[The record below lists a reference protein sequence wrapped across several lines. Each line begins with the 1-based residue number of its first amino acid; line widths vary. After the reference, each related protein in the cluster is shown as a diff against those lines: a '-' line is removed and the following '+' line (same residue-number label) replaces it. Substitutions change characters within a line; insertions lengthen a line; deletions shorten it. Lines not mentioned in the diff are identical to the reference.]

1 MLKSNSKVV
10 IVDSRSNLNENFTNM
25 ANDMRK
31 DSAIKERVSLI
42 SSHMYKQFL
51 DHQSA
56 SDNTK
61 ELFFEILKES
71 DNVVNYLKNSFSA
84 RSISAEHIN
93 SEIDVDKTACV
104 INILWH
110 SITFKM
116 RGNFKPQALKRP
128 VDAPLFSGRIIAF
141 NGNFKN
147 AKITDDDYPNIL
159 ENEIASLYIPAD
171 KTKSCII
178 KINHVGDKEF
188 PINSIDAPREFLLK
202 VTEIICGGG
211 LYHEQIE
218 DKKQ

>member
-1 MLKSNSKVV
+1 MYNSNSQVV
-10 IVDSRSNLNENFTNM
+10 FVESRKTLTDNFSNM

-51 DHQSA
+51 DHQNA
-56 SDNTK
+56 SINTK
-61 ELFFEILKES
+61 EMFYEILKES
-71 DNVVNYLKNSFSA
+71 DNVVNYLKESFAS

-93 SEIDVDKTACV
+93 SEISLDKTSFL

-116 RGNFKPQALKRP
+116 RGNFQPQALRRES
-128 VDAPLFSGRIIAF
+128 DAPLFSGRIIAF
-141 NGNFKN
+141 NGNFQKAN
-147 AKITDDDYPNIL
+147 SISDDDYPEVL
-159 ENEIASLYIPAD
+159 EHEIASLYIPAD

-178 KINHVGDKEF
+178 KIKHVGDKEF

-211 LYHEQIE
+211 TYHEQHT
-218 DKKQ
+218 DNK